1 MNNRKLVLIFGFL
14 VSISI
19 TLHGRQSKPLF
30 FESCLWYKSPASHWL
45 EALPLGNGSLG
56 AMVFGESTLEKI
68 QFNESSLTTG
78 TTKEMGNYQ
87 PFGDVY
93 LDWGMKNIENYKRK
107 LSLDSAIHTI
117 NYTSNGVK
125 YTHEYFISHIDNVLV
140 LKISANKPKAID
152 VQIKLKDARPNTT
165 KASQNNLVFQGVLPS
180 KLVYEAILS
189 VKNIGGQTITTDSSL
204 KIKKADYIICYVA
217 AGTSFKTKSRED
229 YLGYPPHEKLNSIIK
244 NAQKLTYT
252 KLKERHLKDYS
263 GLYGRV
269 NFSLGKEINNLPTN
283 ERFLN
288 YSLGNNDFNFESL
301 VFQYGRYLLISSS
314 RPGGLPTNLQGIW
327 NAEFK
332 PAWYSQYTTNINLE
346 MNYWLAEQTN
356 LSECHFPFFDWVE
369 NLAQINKK
377 SDDPLL
383 FAKKGWIAYSTN
395 NIMGG
400 NSKWRVHKPGSAWL
414 SQHFWE
420 HYQFTRD
427 EDFLKNRA
435 YPLLKDV
442 VSYWESHL
450 VLSKNGKYITPDG
463 WSPEHGPFKNEKDT
477 KPYPGVSYDQQII
490 YDLFTNYLDAS
501 KHLNVNGFH
510 QFKIQNMRDS
520 LLGPQIG
527 RWGQLQEWMEDVDDS
542 TDHHRH
548 NSHLF
553 AVHPGK
559 QISYLTSYKFAEAAK
574 KSILSRGEKGTGWAT
589 AWRIN
594 ILARLLDGD
603 QAHKLIRTL
612 VYPAKP
618 TSNWGDKVGLYPN
631 LFDAHPPFQIDGNF
645 GYTAGVAEMLLQ
657 SQNGIIHIL
666 PALPSK
672 WKEGHISG
680 LKSRGNVEVE
690 ITWENNRVVSFTLK
704 PKFKGSYTIQYGEN
718 FKNVTLIGGKVYKF
732 SRDFFSKL

>member
-93 LDWGMKNIENYKRK
+93 LDWGMRNIENYKRK

-204 KIKKADYIICYVA
+204 KIKKADYIICYIA

-269 NFSLGKEINNLPTN
+269 NFSLGKDINNLPTN

-314 RPGGLPTNLQGIW
+314 RPGGLPTNLQG
-327 NAEFK
+327 K
-332 PAWYSQYTTNINLE
+332 
-346 MNYWLAEQTN
+346 
-356 LSECHFPFFDWVE
+356 
-369 NLAQINKK
+369 
-377 SDDPLL
+377 
-383 FAKKGWIAYSTN
+383 
-395 NIMGG
+395 
-400 NSKWRVHKPGSAWL
+400 
-414 SQHFWE
+414 
-420 HYQFTRD
+420 
-427 EDFLKNRA
+427 
-435 YPLLKDV
+435 
-442 VSYWESHL
+442 
-450 VLSKNGKYITPDG
+450 
-463 WSPEHGPFKNEKDT
+463 
-477 KPYPGVSYDQQII
+477 
-490 YDLFTNYLDAS
+490 
-501 KHLNVNGFH
+501 
-510 QFKIQNMRDS
+510 
-520 LLGPQIG
+520 IG
-527 RWGQLQEWMEDVDDS
+527 R
-542 TDHHRH
+542 
-548 NSHLF
+548 
-553 AVHPGK
+553 
-559 QISYLTSYKFAEAAK
+559 
-574 KSILSRGEKGTGWAT
+574 
-589 AWRIN
+589 
-594 ILARLLDGD
+594 
-603 QAHKLIRTL
+603 AH
-612 VYPAKP
+612 V
-618 TSNWGDKVGLYPN
+618 
-631 LFDAHPPFQIDGNF
+631 
-645 GYTAGVAEMLLQ
+645 
-657 SQNGIIHIL
+657 
-666 PALPSK
+666 
-672 WKEGHISG
+672 
-680 LKSRGNVEVE
+680 
-690 ITWENNRVVSFTLK
+690 
-704 PKFKGSYTIQYGEN
+704 
-718 FKNVTLIGGKVYKF
+718 
-732 SRDFFSKL
+732 